1 MTPRRRRM
9 MLVGLIV
16 LGVGAAVSFA
26 LTAFQ
31 DNLLYFYSPSD
42 VVAGK
47 APTDRVFRVG
57 GIIELVCGLAI
68 DDDVVSALPD
78 VVDDEIHLLVAAG
91 PVDESD
97 LHPCGRECRDGRPL
111 RRLHPAAGFHLQD
124 RQRWRVELSLE
135 PLFGSRA
142 GDDLLRRYEI
152 ADRYYGDREQEPWV
166 AEVLARHGVDD
177 IVALQAALLHD
188 TIEDTET
195 APAELEE
202 RFGPEVLSVVLE
214 VSDALVARLRGGQHC
229 LLMVDEAQNLSVEAL
244 EELRMLSNFQF
255 NNTPLVQSFLLGQ
268 PQLRRI
274 LGRPDLSQLR
284 QRVIASYH
292 LGPMS
297 EGETANY
304 VLHRL
309 QLAGWKFNPSID
321 PGAML
326 QIHHHSGGIPRR
338 INTLCT
344 RLLLFGALEELHNID
359 AAAVDMVQEDLDA
372 EFRQVV
378 EEEPVPYW
386 N

>member
-1 MTPRRRRM
+1 MYLEYYGLHLAPFQLSPDPRFFYPSSVHKRA
-9 MLVGLIV
+9 LAHLKYGLGQHEGFIV
-16 LGVGAAVSFA
+16 ITGEVGAGKTTLVKHLLASLDSSRY
-26 LTAFQ
+26 LTA
-31 DNLLYFYSPSD
+31 NLVSTQLQAD
-42 VVAGK
+42 DLVRMVAGALDIARIDVDK
-47 APTDRVFRVG
+47 A
-57 GIIELVCGLAI
+57 
-68 DDDVVSALPD
+68 S
-78 VVDDEIHLLVAAG
+78 
-91 PVDESD
+91 
-97 LHPCGRECRDGRPL
+97 
-111 RRLHPAAGFHLQD
+111 
-124 RQRWRVELSLE
+124 
-135 PLFGSRA
+135 
-142 GDDLLRRYEI
+142 LLRAI
-152 ADRYYGDREQEPWV
+152 EQ
-166 AEVLARHGVDD
+166 
-177 IVALQAALLHD
+177 
-188 TIEDTET
+188 T
-195 APAELEE
+195 
-202 RFGPEVLSVVLE
+202 
-214 VSDALVARLRGGQHC
+214 LVARLRGGQHC